1 MSEKRH
7 KDILENANDLI
18 HSLAPDGKFLST
30 NKLWRETL
38 GYSSQEAKN
47 MQIFDIVDP
56 SCQAKCESFFKCLM
70 AGNKANPT
78 ETIFIKK
85 GGQKIFVEGRCNPK
99 IEDGNA
105 VELSGIFRDITSR
118 KKLEIEKQQ
127 LISELEEAQETLQ
140 RAYDELEQRVVD
152 RTAQLNRRTEKL
164 METNV
169 ALKIVLEKREEDKKE
184 LEEKVKFNV
193 EKLISPYIEK
203 LKIRCNET
211 SQVTLLKIIQSNIDE
226 ITSSFAYNHKDYLSK
241 LTPAQIQIADL
252 IKQGQ
257 TTKEIALLLN
267 LSPSTIAFQRQ
278 EIRRRLSLINKKINL
293 QVSLSANS

>member
-18 HSLAPDGKFLST
+18 HSLAPDGKFLYT

-47 MQIFDIVDP
+47 MQIFDLIDP
-56 SCQAKCESFFKCLM
+56 SCQAKCESIFKCLM
-70 AGNKANPT
+70 AGDKVEPT

-85 GGQKIFVEGRCNPK
+85 DGQKIFVEGRCTPR
-99 IEDGNA
+99 IEEGNA
-105 VELSGIFRDITSR
+105 VELVGIFRDITTR
-118 KKLEIEKQQ
+118 KTFEIEKQK
-127 LISELEEAQETLQ
+127 LISELEEIQETL
-140 RAYDELEQRVVD
+140 RKAHDELEQRVAD
-152 RTAQLNRRTEKL
+152 RTAQLGRRTEKL

-169 ALKIVLEKREEDKKE
+169 ALKILLEKREEDKKE
-184 LEEKVKFNV
+184 LEEKVIFNV

-211 SQVTLLKIIQSNIDE
+211 SQITLLKIIQSNLDE
-226 ITSSFAYNHKDYLSK
+226 ITSSFAHNHKDHFSK

-278 EIRRRLSLINKKINL
+278 EIRRRLSLTSKKINL
-293 QVSLSANS
+293 QAALTANS